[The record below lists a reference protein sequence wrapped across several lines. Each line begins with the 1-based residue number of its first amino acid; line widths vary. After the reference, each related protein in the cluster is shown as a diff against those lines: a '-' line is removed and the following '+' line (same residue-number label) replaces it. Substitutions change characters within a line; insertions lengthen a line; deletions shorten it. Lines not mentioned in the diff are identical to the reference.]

1 MSIVAKIFMSSV
13 GRKIPVA
20 VTGLGLFL
28 FVIVHMLGNLQIF
41 LGPDPINHYAE
52 FLKSKPGLLWSARIG
67 LLLLVLVHITLGI
80 LLALENRR
88 ARPVRY
94 TVGKPPASSLA
105 SRTILISGLMIFSFV
120 VYHLLQF
127 TIGATNPEYMELRDA
142 QGRHDV
148 YSMMVQGF
156 SHPLVAFFYVL
167 SMALLC
173 LHLSHGVSS
182 TFQSLGIR
190 KRTWTVVDRFA
201 KAAAVLIFI
210 GNTSIPIAVLT
221 GVVREVPY
229 RAVAVSSEQTVQK
242 TSSSPPVRVANDRAQ
257 P

>member
-1 MSIVAKIFMSSV
+1 MNIVNNIFKSSV
-13 GRKIPVA
+13 GRKIIVA

-52 FLKSKPGLLWSARIG
+52 FLKSKPLLLWTARLG
-67 LLLLVLVHITLGI
+67 LLLLVVLHITLAI
-80 LLALENRR
+80 QLALENRR
-88 ARPVRY
+88 ARPVGYSR
-94 TVGKPPASSLA
+94 GKPAASSLA

-127 TIGATNPEYMELRDA
+127 TVGTTNPEYLQLRDA

-148 YSMMVQGF
+148 YEMMVRGF
-156 SHPLVAFFYVL
+156 SHPWVSFFYIL
-167 SMALLC
+167 SVGLLC

-190 KRTWTVVDRFA
+190 KRTCSVIDRFA

-210 GNTSIPIAVLT
+210 GNTSIPLAVLG
-221 GVVREVPY
+221 GVVREVPGQS
-229 RAVAVSSEQTVQK
+229 VARFSKTAPRNSQISNPGHHVQ
-242 TSSSPPVRVANDRAQ
+242 PQ
-257 P
+257 

>member
-1 MSIVAKIFMSSV
+1 MSSV
-13 GRKIPVA
+13 GRKFLVA
-20 VTGLGLFL
+20 LTGLGLFL

-52 FLKSKPGLLWSARIG
+52 FLKSKPALLWGTRIG
-67 LLLLVLVHITLGI
+67 LLLLVFIHITLGV

-94 TVGKPPASSLA
+94 SIGKPAASSLA
-105 SRTILISGLMIFSFV
+105 SRTILISGLLIFSFV

-127 TIGATNPEYMELRDA
+127 TMGTTNPEYLELRDA
-142 QGRHDV
+142 HGRHDV
-148 YSMMVQGF
+148 YSMMVRGF
-156 SHPLVAFFYVL
+156 SHPWVAVFYVL

-190 KRTWTVVDRFA
+190 KRTWTLVDRFA
-201 KAAAVLIFI
+201 KTAAILIFI
-210 GNTSIPIAVLT
+210 GNTSIPLAVLS
-221 GVVREVPY
+221 GMIREVPD
-229 RAVAVSSEQTVQK
+229 RTVAVSSGQTSQK
-242 TSSSPPVRVANDRAQ
+242 AFASHAGGTARRCSGP
-257 P
+257 

>member
-1 MSIVAKIFMSSV
+1 MSIVANIFMSSV
-13 GRKIPVA
+13 GRKILVA

-52 FLKSKPGLLWSARIG
+52 FLKSKPGLLWTARIG

-80 LLALENRR
+80 QLALENRR

-94 TVGKPPASSLA
+94 AVGKPPASSLA

-148 YSMMVQGF
+148 YSMMVLGF

-190 KRTWTVVDRFA
+190 RRTWTLVDRFA
-201 KAAAVLIFI
+201 KTAAVLIFI
-210 GNTSIPIAVLT
+210 GNTSIPLAVLA

-229 RAVAVSSEQTVQK
+229 RAVAVSSGQTIQK
-242 TSSSPPVRVANDRAQ
+242 ALSSQSVRAASGRAG

>member
-1 MSIVAKIFMSSV
+1 MSIVANIFMSSV
-13 GRKIPVA
+13 GRKILVA

-28 FVIVHMLGNLQIF
+28 FVIIHMLGNLQIF
-41 LGPDPINHYAE
+41 LGPDSINHYAE
-52 FLKSKPGLLWSARIG
+52 FLKSKPSLLWAARMG
-67 LLLLVLVHITLGI
+67 LLLLVIVHITLGI

-94 TVGKPPASSLA
+94 AVGKPAASSLA

-127 TIGATNPEYMELRDA
+127 TLGATNPEYMELRDA

-148 YSMMVQGF
+148 YGMMVRGF
-156 SHPLVAFFYVL
+156 SHPWVALFYVL

-190 KRTWTVVDRFA
+190 KRTWNLVDRFA
-201 KAAAVLIFI
+201 KTAAVLIFI
-210 GNTSIPIAVLT
+210 GNTSIPLAVLA
-221 GVVREVPY
+221 GVIREVPY
-229 RAVAVSSEQTVQK
+229 RAVAASSGQTIQK
-242 TSSSPPVRVANDRAQ
+242 ALYSHPVRAASGRAG